1 MITTI
6 TIKNGKTASIARKH
20 PWIFSGAIVPP
31 NESIEDGSYIHF
43 ASSSGKILGTGHFFN
58 GNIAIKVLHFGQEIH
73 EEAWLVCRAITKA
86 FELRRQLQCGNT
98 YRLIHG
104 EGDFLPGLIV
114 DIFDQTAVVQCHS
127 IGMHRLIKVIANEL
141 IQLGFKYIYD
151 KSKNSLPANYAEHH
165 EDQWIGEKNTEVVA
179 QEYEVR
185 YHIPV
190 ELGQKTGF
198 FIDQRENRKLLGHY
212 ASGKNVLNT
221 FCYTGGFS
229 LMALL
234 HGAIRVVSV
243 DVSQKA
249 LDMLK
254 KNIHLNQLVEKDHVS
269 IAADVKHY
277 LKESDEQFDI
287 VILDPPAFAKNMKAR
302 HRAVQA
308 YKRLNLSGMNKVK
321 PGGLLFTFSCSQVVD
336 TSLFEGAV
344 TAAAIEC
351 GRSMRII
358 HYLSQGPDH
367 PVNIYHPEGRYLK
380 GLVLQLD

>member
-6 TIKNGKTASIARKH
+6 TIKNGKTASIKRKH
-20 PWIFSGAIVPP
+20 PWIFSGAIVAP
-31 NESIEDGSYIHF
+31 NEPLEDGSYIYF
-43 ASSSGKILGTGHFFN
+43 NSSSGRNLGSGHFFN
-58 GNIAIKVLHFGQEIH
+58 GNIAIKVLHFGEENPQEEQLI
-73 EEAWLVCRAITKA
+73 CNGIIKA
-86 FELRRQLQCGNT
+86 FELRKQLGCENT

-114 DIFDQTAVVQCHS
+114 DVFDQTAVIQCHS
-127 IGMHRLIKVIANEL
+127 IGMHRLLHMIANEL
-141 IQLGFKYIYD
+141 KKLGFKYIYD
-151 KSKNSLPANYAEHH
+151 KSKNSLPADYAEQLK
-165 EDQWIGEKNTEVVA
+165 DQWIGEQNREVLA
-179 QEYEVR
+179 REYNVK

-198 FIDQRENRKLLGHY
+198 FVDQRENRKLLGKY
-212 ASGKNVLNT
+212 VSGKSVLNT

-234 HGAIRVVSV
+234 NGAKRVVSV
-243 DVSQKA
+243 DLSQKA
-249 LDMLK
+249 LDMLE
-254 KNIHLNQLVEKDHVS
+254 KNLELNQLTEKNHDS
-269 IAADVKHY
+269 IAADVKQY
-277 LKESDEQFDI
+277 LKESSEQFDI

-308 YKRLNLSGMNKVK
+308 YKRLNLAGINKVK
-321 PGGLLFTFSCSQVVD
+321 PGGILFTFSCSQVVD
-336 TSLFEGAV
+336 AGLFEGAV

-367 PVNIYHPEGRYLK
+367 PINIYHPEGRYLK
-380 GLVLQLD
+380 GLAIHFD